1 MAELKQDLQ
10 EYLLSKESSSS
21 SLKIEMPSLPDVLT
35 KPSSW
40 FSKGTSSSSLA
51 AEQSSTSSC
60 FPSMSRLQRIIGF
73 ACCLGMGLFCFGL
86 SLLYLPV
93 LVLKAR
99 KFALLFTMGSVFSM
113 ASFSFLWGLTAHWH
127 HLTSRERL
135 PFSACYLASLI
146 ATIYFSMMVQSTPL
160 TCLCAVLQVIALVWF
175 LLSYVPSGHTGLQ
188 FLFRLCTS
196 SIGRTLPV

>member
-21 SLKIEMPSLPDVLT
+21 SLKIEMPSLPDVLS

-40 FSKGTSSSSLA
+40 FSKDSSSA
-51 AEQSSTSSC
+51 PDQSTASYC

-73 ACCLGMGLFCFGL
+73 ACCLGMGMLCFGL

-99 KFALLFTMGSVFSM
+99 KFALLFTMGSLFSM
-113 ASFSFLWGLTAHWH
+113 ISFSFLWGVTAHWQH
-127 HLTSRERL
+127 MTAKERL
-135 PFSACYLASLI
+135 PFSACYVASLL
-146 ATIYFSMMVQSTPL
+146 ATIYFSMVVQSTPI
-160 TCLCAVLQVIALVWF
+160 TCLCAVLQVVALVWF
-175 LLSYVPSGHTGLQ
+175 LLSYVPSGHNGIK
-188 FLFRLCTS
+188 FLFQLCTS